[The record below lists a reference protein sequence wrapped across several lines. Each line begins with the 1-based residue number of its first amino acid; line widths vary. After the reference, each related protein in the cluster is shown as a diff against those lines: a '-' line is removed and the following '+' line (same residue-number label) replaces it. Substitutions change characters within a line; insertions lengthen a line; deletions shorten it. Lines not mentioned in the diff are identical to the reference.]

1 MKTPEQVQ
9 LFCIIKSVTNVKCQ
23 VTDMGAGATGDNDVS
38 FFREQYTRRALR
50 GGILGK
56 IWKGT
61 SQCVLM
67 IFSACCV

>member
-1 MKTPEQVQ
+1 
-9 LFCIIKSVTNVKCQ
+9 
-23 VTDMGAGATGDNDVS
+23 MGAGATGDNDVS